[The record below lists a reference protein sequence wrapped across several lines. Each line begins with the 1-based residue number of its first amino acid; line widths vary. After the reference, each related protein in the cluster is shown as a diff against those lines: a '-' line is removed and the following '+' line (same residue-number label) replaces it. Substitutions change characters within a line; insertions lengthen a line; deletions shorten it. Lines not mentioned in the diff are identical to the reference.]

1 MTTSSLHTEFIW
13 GCAADRRGR
22 KRFPAAPLRQQ
33 QALQKASDSGSSGA
47 TADQKDAC
55 AEREPL
61 LPGGKKSQ
69 EPATLGGSS
78 AERCTTCCSRNAN
91 AGLGFTLEIFQKICK
106 ALIIFNI
113 SANFFFWCNHKF
125 TIVAKRSGM
134 NYKFQ
139 LAAKQTG
146 IMCAV
151 TIFSHNIPLQNWL
164 KMRKEIVKLSLQRS
178 I

>member
-1 MTTSSLHTEFIW
+1 MQQIEGEEKGSHQHHYSSSRLPSEGFWFRVFGCNSRPKGCMCWTGTSPSRW
-13 GCAADRRGR
+13 
-22 KRFPAAPLRQQ
+22 
-33 QALQKASDSGSSGA
+33 
-47 TADQKDAC
+47 
-55 AEREPL
+55 
-61 LPGGKKSQ
+61 KKKLSQ

-91 AGLGFTLEIFQKICK
+91 ASLGFTLEIFQKICK